1 MPKADINLLQC
12 NPSTLLKTRT
22 TCLPQDMLER
32 LREEWN
38 TRYPK
43 HAIPMT
49 IHRKE
54 RLWEELRLR
63 LQNQYKCATEYC
75 AIQELADTHTKEST
89 AEFFRPP
96 KPESWVA
103 NPLEWHD
110 SITLTN
116 VMKQYEDAIPSF
128 DFIGP
133 TPIDF
138 DSQRPGAWG
147 TCVLDELCKLD
158 LAEAKT
164 SGKKSIGIIFNLD
177 PHDKPGSHW
186 VCAYIDLERMVV
198 YYYDSYGY
206 EPCREIRK
214 LLRRCRDQGCKH
226 IIWNDIR
233 HQRKK
238 SECGT
243 FCMIVII
250 SLLSGRTFADICH
263 NPIDDDVVNAYR
275 DILYATARP
284 RELAVKGG
292 DILGL

>member
-1 MPKADINLLQC
+1 
-12 NPSTLLKTRT
+12 
-22 TCLPQDMLER
+22 MLER

-38 TRYPK
+38 KRYPK

-63 LQNQYKCATEYC
+63 LQNQYKCSTEYC
-75 AIQELADTHTKEST
+75 AVQELADTDTKVST
-89 AEFFRPP
+89 TEFFRPP
-96 KPESWVA
+96 KPDSWNT

-110 SITLTN
+110 SITLAK
-116 VMKQYEDAIPSF
+116 VMKQYEEAIPSF
-128 DFIGP
+128 EFIGP

-158 LAEAKT
+158 LAEAKK

-186 VCAYIDLERMVV
+186 VCAYIDLERMAA

-243 FCMIVII
+243 FCLFVII
-250 SLLSGRTFADICH
+250 SLLFGRTFADICH
-263 NPIDDDVVNAYR
+263 NPIDDDAANAYR
-275 DILYATARP
+275 DVLYATARP
-284 RELAVKGG
+284 RELGLN
-292 DILGL
+292 ILGL